1 MASRPLPLRPEQ
13 FTQSLRSELNAL
25 RDAISTAEGDSF
37 SPRAKSIIEE
47 IGQGTVNLTDA
58 TGQSTANMT
67 DDEFAVLERLV
78 EKRDR
83 EAAQVTITPVS
94 TAQHCI
100 PRSLNPEIPSD
111 VYVSMEEKD
120 EGRMNPEPTELEPP
134 SAGTGI

>member
-67 DDEFAVLERLV
+67 GDEFAVLERLV

-111 VYVSMEEKD
+111 AYVSMEEKD